1 MNWLMSDI
9 IRSKR
14 LSQEEHQ
21 ALKRIG
27 KTICSCGFDMIIRKM
42 ASGFSRENE
51 DHANVSETEALGRQF
66 LDLIELYSSLSVGQ
80 GRAHM
85 FLVLLHEIALNIQ

>member
-1 MNWLMSDI
+1 MNRFMSDI

-27 KTICSCGFDMIIRKM
+27 ETICNCGLDMTIRKM
-42 ASGFSRENE
+42 ASGFSRVNE

-66 LDLIELYSSLSVGQ
+66 LDVIELYSSVSAGQ
-80 GRAHM
+80 GRAHKL
-85 FLVLLHEIALNIQ
+85 LVLLHEIALNI